1 MHTNATQTSR
11 IIFELIG
18 DWPPKRDEYYIRSHG
33 TEGASD
39 DYVYAVVDLDLET
52 EKYPILRLLAGG
64 PPCRL

>member
-1 MHTNATQTSR
+1 MRTQTSR

-18 DWPPKRDEYYIRSHG
+18 DRPPKRGEYYIRSHG
-33 TEGASD
+33 IEGASD
-39 DYVYAVVDLDLET
+39 DYVYAVVDLET